1 MKALV
6 LRLFAGQGG
15 LTVDTPLFSG
25 LGSDLV
31 GVGADFIGLNSFF
44 GGEFDW
50 LRLDYLRHRGFVQVI
65 GLIIILG
72 VAGHLLK

>member
-1 MKALV
+1 MKTLV
-6 LRLFAGQGG
+6 LRLFASQGG
-15 LTVDTPLFSG
+15 PTVDTPLFSG

-31 GVGADFIGLNSFF
+31 GVCANFIGLNGFF
-44 GGEFDW
+44 GVEFDR
-50 LRLDYLRHRGFVQVI
+50 LRFDYLRHRGFVQVI